1 MEVFFFTSAGAG
13 LFVRNDMEEG
23 HWVQEEMTV
32 NAVFPLDP
40 GKLIRYGMRMAFRDP
55 ATDNLEVFEIR
66 TVQNAAA
73 DGSQQIT
80 AEHIVIS
87 ELTDEHINTTEIT
100 DKTPEQALRTV
111 LTGTLWSIGNVSAVN
126 VSSCDISRGTVWQA
140 VSTLCHNWNVYI
152 IPRVTLSGS
161 GSITGRY
168 LDILPARGVFRG
180 VRLSIDKN
188 MMDPVVSYNDTD
200 VLTALYG
207 YGGNVD
213 VAQNNGDDISQELTF
228 AGVTWTAENG
238 HPAKPAGQTYLEWPE
253 KTSLYGRNGRPRFG
267 FYQNGDIKD
276 AATLLQKTWETLQ
289 KTTEPK
295 INISGTVTDLHRLG
309 YADQPIRLHDLAI
322 VEIRQTGEVFRK
334 EIIKNDV
341 DLVNPDQTM
350 PEIGDYIPNIIYISR
365 ESYNYATGNGSAGG
379 HSGGSGGSRGKT
391 ELETNTAKTYS
402 QWVKLDDRIGMVV
415 GMRNGASY
423 IKAGE
428 IVLSIN
434 EQTGES
440 TALLDAH
447 YVNIGTLQ
455 TKRILAT
462 ATDEYAQVI
471 GTYVWE
477 NVLDGNGQPVVD
489 AAGNPVRRV
498 KGLDGSG
505 NLVWKNGAAYG
516 IWDKGELSAGLF
528 VEKTQGSG
536 TYTHIRGDKVKI
548 GTSSSSVDLASAM
561 VIDTYNTIQSVKF
574 IKQTLF
580 SENVYANGADIE
592 ASVLNGKGGD
602 VKGKNIKVKYQG
614 GLTFEAQNPT
624 SSDPTIDRSDA
635 LGLKD
640 IYSHAQLVNNDDGT
654 ATLWYLPATTPVT
667 LGILPPSAENGWI
680 SSGTFSKA
688 TSLSGQWGGIADT
701 TGDIYTITGTP
712 SQNPPLQRSIGFSGT
727 ASSTH
732 EVLGL
737 GNASQP
743 SVVTTDLTK
752 AGRKQINLDVAV
764 TRTGIGETLVNVY
777 KKTLSGLN
785 ASGVY
790 DNGWK
795 KAWGDFASKILDSQ
809 KDPETDQ
816 LVENQV
822 WIKYPNS
829 AVDGNPIYRRYT
841 VDADAEKAYIKL
853 GNTTVAEMTHNQ
865 YALGQAN
872 GETTGWNA
880 ARGVSLIPDAQASGG
895 SIQVKIPSTTYGTP
909 IDRTFEL
916 YSETNNQVV
925 LRYNTAQSGQ
935 PVYRTVAQITHNK
948 YNAGWDNAEGRVG
961 LPSSGSGSTITF
973 SYPEKITS
981 GNTTTRQTGSK
992 TYVLRSTAND
1002 AYISIENDNETWT
1015 DYAHIVHNQFNL
1027 GKASV
1032 DTTAYY
1038 NSGARAG
1045 SWVDYFDAANANASI
1060 NAASAMTNEDG
1071 QGISYGGELAAGWA
1085 LGLYYI
1091 KADRTKHYKAYWKVP
1106 SPPVVNLQEKSIDC
1120 SYSMTVTPDAGYTG
1134 LSKVNI
1140 NHKHGGTSMTLTRG
1154 AYNSN
1159 SRTYKWTGELSAS
1172 VTGSNQSWTVY
1183 WF

>member
-1 MEVFFFTSAGAG
+1 MEVFFFTSAGVG

-40 GKLIRYGMRMAFRDP
+40 GKLIRHGMRMAFRDT

-66 TVQNAAA
+66 TVQNAPA
-73 DGSQQIT
+73 DSSQQIT

-87 ELTDEHINTTEIT
+87 ELTDEHINTTKIT

-161 GSITGRY
+161 GSIAGRY
-168 LDILPARGVFRG
+168 LDIMPAQGVFRG
-180 VRLSIDKN
+180 IRLSVDKN
-188 MMDPVVSYNDTD
+188 MTDPIVSYDDTD

-309 YADQPIRLHDLAI
+309 YTDQPIRLHDLAI

-350 PEIGDYIPNIIYISR
+350 LEIGDYIPNIIYISR

-379 HSGGSGGSRGKT
+379 HSGGSGGGRGKT

-415 GMRNGASY
+415 GMRNGTSY

-434 EQTGES
+434 DQTGES

-516 IWDKGELSAGLF
+516 IWDKGELPAGLF
-528 VEKTQGSG
+528 VEKEQGG
-536 TYTHIRGDKVKI
+536 TTYTKI
-548 GTSSSSVDLASAM
+548 KGSSVQLGDDNTNNVTIKDAFEVTSYNGVQTIKLKKPTLANDNIY
-561 VIDTYNTIQSVKF
+561 VN
-574 IKQTLF
+574 
-580 SENVYANGADIE
+580 
-592 ASVLNGKGGD
+592 GGD
-602 VKGKNIKVKYQG
+602 IKVAPLG
-614 GLTFEAQNPT
+614 GRGGKVEANSHTVTYGGSIVFEARNP
-624 SSDPTIDRSDA
+624 SNADPALERSDA

-640 IYSHAQLVNNDDGT
+640 TASHAKIVSNGDGQYE
-654 ATLWYLPATTPVT
+654 LWYLPVTTATTAGNAT
-667 LGILPPSAENGWI
+667 PSAANGWI
-680 SSGTFSKA
+680 SGGTFSKA
-688 TSLSGQWGGIADT
+688 TSL
-701 TGDIYTITGTP
+701 TP
-712 SQNPPLQRSIGFSGT
+712 AWSGT
-727 ASSTH
+727 AGAQTLTISGSPEQTPALEYSISFVGSPDTKLYIQGNGNTSAKSIDLSSANRKILNVPLRVWYEEGSGAQAT
-732 EVLGL
+732 EV
-737 GNASQP
+737 NAY
-743 SVVTTDLTK
+743 TE
-752 AGRKQINLDVAV
+752 
-764 TRTGIGETLVNVY
+764 TREADGTPVY
-777 KKTLSGLN
+777 G
-785 ASGVY
+785 
-790 DNGWK
+790 NGWK
-795 KAWGDFASKILDSQ
+795 KAWGDFSSKILDSQ
-809 KDPETDQ
+809 KDPETNQ
-816 LVENQV
+816 LVADQI

-829 AVDGNPIYRRYT
+829 TVDGNPVYRRYT

-853 GNTTVAEMTHNQ
+853 GNTTVAEM
-865 YALGQAN
+865 
-872 GETTGWNA
+872 
-880 ARGVSLIPDAQASGG
+880 
-895 SIQVKIPSTTYGTP
+895 
-909 IDRTFEL
+909 
-916 YSETNNQVV
+916 
-925 LRYNTAQSGQ
+925 
-935 PVYRTVAQITHNK
+935 THNK

-981 GNTTTRQTGSK
+981 GNATTRQTGSK

-1002 AYISIENDNETWT
+1002 AYISIENDDETWT
-1015 DYAHIVHNQFNL
+1015 NYAHIVHNQFNL

-1038 NSGARAG
+1038 NDGARAG
-1045 SWVDYFDAANANASI
+1045 SWVDYFDAMDANNSISIAS
-1060 NAASAMTNEDG
+1060 NKTNEYG
-1071 QGISYGGELAAGWA
+1071 QAIPYGGELAAGWA

-1091 KADRTKHYKAYWKVP
+1091 KADQTKHYKGYWKVP

-1140 NHKHGGTSMTLTRG
+1140 NHKHGGTSMNLTRG

-1172 VTGSNQSWTVY
+1172 VTGNNQSWTVY